1 VQNQLEF
8 AKFKRR
14 ERLHAKKESRELWR
28 RSLGRNVGGGVW
40 LFYLF
45 IDDTRLI
52 QYRSQGA
59 KLFFTG
65 EISPKRK
72 EIK

>member
-1 VQNQLEF
+1 VQNQLEL

-14 ERLHAKKESRELWR
+14 ERLHAKKESRVVAAEPR
-28 RSLGRNVGGGVW
+28 QERGRGSLVI
-40 LFYLF
+40 YLF

-59 KLFFTG
+59 TLFFTG

-72 EIK
+72 RN

>member
-14 ERLHAKKESRELWR
+14 ERLHAKKESRVVAAESR
-28 RSLGRNVGGGVW
+28 QERGRGSLVT
-40 LFYLF
+40 YLF

-52 QYRSQGA
+52 QYRNQGA
-59 KLFFTG
+59 TLYFTG
-65 EISPKRK
+65 EISPKIK